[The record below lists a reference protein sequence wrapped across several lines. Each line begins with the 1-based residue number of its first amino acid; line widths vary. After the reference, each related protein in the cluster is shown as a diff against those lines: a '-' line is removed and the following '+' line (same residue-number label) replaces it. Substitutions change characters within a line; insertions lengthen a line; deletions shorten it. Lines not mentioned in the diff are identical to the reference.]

1 MATITKRG
9 GSYQAA
15 VTIDGKRIRKAFGSE
30 AEAEQFVREAQ
41 AKAVLGIEVNLSST
55 KTGATVQEVFDL
67 TERDCWSGKRSE
79 EALLINGRA
88 VVDFFG
94 PETRMKDIDERR
106 ISEFVAHLKKL
117 GNANGTV
124 NRKLAALSKM
134 FVHAMRLRLVT
145 AKPFIKKE
153 REPQGRIRYLTKGEE
168 ENLVGRFKHLGYL
181 DYADLCTVLVDT
193 GARVGEILKLE
204 WKDVSG
210 RILHFWETKNGVSR
224 SVPLTTRASEVL
236 ERRRDNGLPG
246 PFSAV
251 SQNSFNHTWTKVK
264 SLIGMEED
272 TQFVPHVLRHTCASR
287 LVQAGVPILSVKEY
301 LGHKSMTVT
310 LRYAHLAP
318 KQLWQAM
325 EVLDRGSS
333 AA

>member
-1 MATITKRG
+1 
-9 GSYQAA
+9 
-15 VTIDGKRIRKAFGSE
+15 
-30 AEAEQFVREAQ
+30 
-41 AKAVLGIEVNLSST
+41 
-55 KTGATVQEVFDL
+55 
-67 TERDCWSGKRSE
+67 GKRSE

-88 VVDFFG
+88 AVQFFG
-94 PETRMKDIDERR
+94 PETPMRSIDERKLA
-106 ISEFVAHLKKL
+106 EYTAHLKKL
-117 GNANGTV
+117 GNANGTI

-134 FVHAMRLRLVT
+134 FHHAIRLRMLDR
-145 AKPFIKKE
+145 KPFIKKE
-153 REPQGRIRYLTKGEE
+153 REPVGRIRYLTKSEE
-168 ENLVGRFKHLGYL
+168 DVLIEKFRSLGYR

-193 GARVGEILKLE
+193 GARVGEILKAQ
-204 WKDVSG
+204 WKDVNG
-210 RILHFWETKNGVSR
+210 RILSLWDTKNGCSR

-236 ERRRDNGLPG
+236 ETRRGNGQDG
-246 PFSAV
+246 PFSKV
-251 SQNSFNHTWTKVK
+251 SQNSFNHTWTRVK
-264 SLIGMEED
+264 NLLGMGDD

-325 EVLDRGSS
+325 EVLERGQD